1 MVESIRACPYIWGIC
16 QAFVASCVPN
26 GGAFI
31 MKGLPRRREFFL
43 VEFTC
48 NILYHFEKG
57 KSLSNYNCMKL
68 VAPSP
73 LSICSFPK
81 WYWARIDG
89 HAWNGLSKPLKF
101 CRKFTVS
108 IGILQINY
116 CPAKSRGGILL
127 VTRAYICPRR
137 DFARKAK
144 SRGGTLVTRA
154 YVKESTYSWN
164 I

>member
-1 MVESIRACPYIWGIC
+1 MVESIRACPYIWGIY

-81 WYWARIDG
+81 WYWGRIDG
-89 HAWNGLSKPLKF
+89 YAWNGLSKPFEKF
-101 CRKFTVS
+101 CRKFTS
-108 IGILQINY
+108 MLIGILQINY
-116 CPAKSRGGILL
+116 CPRAKSRGGTLL

-137 DFARKAK
+137 DFA
-144 SRGGTLVTRA
+144 LVTRA
-154 YVKESTYSWN
+154 YIKESTYSWN